1 MRTMFLILIGVV
13 FVTTLVFA
21 VLIWQ
26 QTVKIE
32 KRALAAKKLKEEQM
46 RKLGLE
52 NEMEMEMK
60 KMAEDR
66 QSFEDAI
73 EPGNIGS
80 SEENLNQS

>member
-21 VLIWQ
+21 VLIWK
-26 QTVKIE
+26 QTIKIE

-52 NEMEMEMK
+52 NEMELEMQKME
-60 KMAEDR
+60 EDR
-66 QSFEDAI
+66 KAVESASIVENIDI
-73 EPGNIGS
+73 EAENII
-80 SEENLNQS
+80 